1 MKPTILLTL
10 IFLAVGCSEHKAD
23 PVYAV
28 ENNRPTLGADK
39 KTITFPTESQGLKQ
53 FSSQTVGTKGQFVS
67 VIAPS
72 HVIASIFLKNGTFA
86 KTIFENSQLNEHY
99 YNYAQAVENRK
110 NQERNFMRLQEMAK
124 QQAATVKEL
133 KDGEKDLLNSKYSE
147 LETENKIKAQ
157 GFDPSLLKTFKV
169 DTVLLVS
176 DVPEIQLGH
185 VEMGE
190 SVDVYFNSYP
200 QNKFVG
206 KVVSIGEV
214 IDPVSRTLKI
224 VTALANP
231 EGKLRAGMFAKIEFG
246 DFNSNVMSIPI
257 SSVFTVDGK
266 NYVFLSK
273 GPGVF
278 YLQEVTLSAYGAEE
292 VGVLSG
298 LSEGDLVVKQGVLL
312 LKRIIFGH

>member
-1 MKPTILLTL
+1 MKFTLLLTILTL
-10 IFLAVGCSEHKAD
+10 FIACSEKKPD
-23 PVYAV
+23 TVFSV
-28 ENNRPTLGADK
+28 ENNRPELASDK
-39 KTITFPTESQGLKQ
+39 RTITFPQQSQGLKQ
-53 FSSQTVGTKGQFVS
+53 FSMQPVGMKGQFVS

-72 HVIASIFLKNGTFA
+72 HVIASIFLKNGTFS

-110 NQERNFMRLQEMAK
+110 NQERNFVRLQEMTK

-133 KDGEKDLLNSKYSE
+133 KDGEKDLLNSKYAE
-147 LETENKIKAQ
+147 LETENKIKAL
-157 GFDPSLLKTFKV
+157 GFDPALIKTFKS

-200 QNKFVG
+200 QTKFVG

-214 IDPVSRTLKI
+214 IDPISRTLKI
-224 VTALANP
+224 VTALPNLD
-231 EGKLRAGMFAKIEFG
+231 GKLRAGMFAKIEFG
-246 DFNSNVMSIPI
+246 DFNSNVMSVPI
-257 SSVFTVDGK
+257 TSVFTVDGK
-266 NYVFLSK
+266 TYVFLNK

-278 YLQEVTLSAYGAEE
+278 FLQEVTLSAYGAEE

-298 LSEGDLVVKQGVLL
+298 LSEGDIVVKQGVLL